1 MKDNKKDNN
10 WGYLWK
16 VMEGNRMLYVGAMI
30 SMALSAILSLFPPLV
45 IGITVDSIIGDE
57 PLIASPVVIS
67 IIEKVGGKTVLAQNL
82 WICGLVLVLLNMING
97 YFQYTRGKW
106 SAQASEGIAMN
117 IRNNLY
123 DHIQNLPYDEH
134 VKAETGDLIQRC
146 TSDVET
152 VRRFLAMQLVE
163 MGRAIVLLTASL
175 IFMFSLNVKMTWI
188 SMAVVPLI
196 FIFSAIFF
204 SKVKEAFKEA
214 DEAEGRLST
223 TLQENLTGVR
233 VVRAF
238 GRQAYEAD
246 KFDERN
252 IEYTKL
258 WHRLNRLMAIY
269 WSTSD
274 FLAMAQMA
282 AVLIVGV
289 YFATLG
295 ELTLGTLLA
304 FMSYEGM
311 LLWPVRQLGR
321 ILTDMGK
328 TQVSLGRI
336 KEIIEKPLEDM
347 NEEGLRSPI
356 DADIEFKDVYFEYDE
371 GRPVLNNVSFKV
383 KRGQTVAIL
392 GATGS
397 GKSSLVHLL
406 QRLYD
411 YQGGS
416 ITIGGV
422 ELKDINKRWLRQ
434 QVGIVLQEPFLF
446 SKTIKDNIALAKKDA
461 VDTEVYKAARI
472 AAVHDVISEFENGY
486 DTTVGERG
494 VTLSGGQKQRV
505 AIARTLILNSS
516 ILIFDDSLSAVDT
529 ETDNAIRLALNE
541 RSKDVTTFIIS
552 HRMTTISQADMI
564 LVMEDGEIVQR
575 GTHEEL
581 LSQEGM
587 YLRIWSIQN
596 ALEEELEKSFA

>member
-1 MKDNKKDNN
+1 MKDKK
-10 WGYLWK
+10 WSYLWE
-16 VMEGNRMLYVGAMI
+16 VMKGNRMLYVGAII
-30 SMALSAILSLFPPLV
+30 SMILSAVLSLFPPLV
-45 IGITVDSIIGDE
+45 ISITVDSIIGDE
-57 PLIASPVVIS
+57 PLVTSPVVVS
-67 IIEKVGGKTVLAQNL
+67 IVEKLGGESVLAQNL
-82 WICGLVLVLLNMING
+82 WICGLILVTLHMING

-106 SAQASEGIAMN
+106 SAQASEGTARN
-117 IRNNLY
+117 IRNSLY
-123 DHIQNLPYDEH
+123 DHLQNLPYDEH

-152 VRRFLAMQLVE
+152 VRRFLSMQLVE
-163 MGRAIVLLTASL
+163 MGRAIVLLTVSL
-175 IFMFSLNVKMTWI
+175 VVMFSLNVKMTWV
-188 SMAVVPLI
+188 SMAVVPFI
-196 FIFSAIFF
+196 FLFSAIFF
-204 SKVKEAFKEA
+204 TKVKEAFREA
-214 DEAEGRLST
+214 DEAEGRMST
-223 TLQENLTGVR
+223 VLQENLTGVR

-238 GRQAYEAD
+238 GRQAYEAE

-252 IEYTKL
+252 TEYTTL
-258 WHRLNRLMAIY
+258 WRRLNRLMAIY
-269 WSTSD
+269 WSSSD
-274 FLAMAQMA
+274 FLAMAQIG
-282 AVLIVGV
+282 AVLVLGV
-289 YFATLG
+289 YWATKG
-295 ELTLGTLLA
+295 ELTLGTLMA

-336 KEIIEKPLEDM
+336 REIIEKPLEDM
-347 NEEGLRSPI
+347 NEDGLTPPL
-356 DADIEFKDVYFEYDE
+356 DQDIEFKNVYFEYDE
-371 GRPVLNNVSFKV
+371 GRPVLNDVSFKV

-397 GKSSLVHLL
+397 GKSSMVHLL

-411 YQGGS
+411 YQKGS

-422 ELKDINKRWLRQ
+422 ELKDINKKWLRER
-434 QVGIVLQEPFLF
+434 VGIVLQEPFLF
-446 SKTIKDNIALAKKDA
+446 SKTIRDNIALAKKNA
-461 VDTEVYKAARI
+461 TDTEIYKAARI
-472 AAVHDVISEFENGY
+472 AAVHDVIKEFENGY

-505 AIARTLILNSS
+505 AIARTLVRNSS

-529 ETDNAIRLALNE
+529 ETDNAIRKALSE

-552 HRMTTISQADMI
+552 HRITTISQADII
-564 LVMEDGEIVQR
+564 LVMENGRIVQS

-587 YLRIWSIQN
+587 YQRIWSIQN
-596 ALEEELEKSFA
+596 ALEEELERNLA